1 MFIETFIIMIQEL
14 IRKEI
19 GLNGIVHTYISHFEI
34 PDELV
39 KPKKK
44 SKKNKRDTN

>member
-1 MFIETFIIMIQEL
+1 MIQEL

-19 GLNGIVHTYISHFEI
+19 GLNGIVHTYISYFEI
-34 PDELV
+34 PDELL

-44 SKKNKRDTN
+44 KTKKVEE

>member
-1 MFIETFIIMIQEL
+1 MIQEL

-39 KPKKK
+39 KPKKRN
-44 SKKNKRDTN
+44 KNKVEE